1 MINDFS
7 LQINETQGLMNKDL
21 QYDKNLNPFNRTKF
35 KSNENQM
42 KILSEL
48 IERESPIKE
57 EETFTQTKEKD
68 TVLMVTKNRSN
79 KAIFKT
85 DNNALPKENIHL
97 LAKEILTRCNVF
109 HKKNIHNNTALITN
123 KGKLMITKGM
133 SVKDFQNRYHL

>member
-68 TVLMVTKNRSN
+68 TVLMVTEGRSN
-79 KAIFKT
+79 KTIFKT

-109 HKKNIHNNTALITN
+109 HKKNIHNNTSLITN